1 MDFFKRCWAEIDLD
15 ALDFNMKSIKEKC
28 QNEDIIAVVKANA
41 YGHSDKICAEE
52 FYRLGIR
59 RFAVSNIHEAE
70 IIRRIIND
78 DRCFLLVFGYIPEE
92 NFDAII
98 KYNLTITVGSVE
110 FAEKINRFAL
120 SKNHRI
126 KVNIGLD
133 TGMTRV
139 GVSTNKEI
147 DQIVNMPMLDI
158 TGIYSHLAVGD
169 SLEKSDMEY
178 TQKQYEKISELTKGR
193 NIPVHFQNSG
203 GIEFHSDMKFDYVRP
218 GIIQYGLSPNTSVK
232 DTIPLRQVM
241 KLKSVIDQLKIVPE
255 NTDIGYGRTYT
266 TASERIIALIPA
278 GYADG
283 YSRALSNKGKVI
295 VNGCVCSIVGRIC
308 MDQFMADVTDAN
320 AKVGDEVTLYSGEYR
335 ETDLGFIADS
345 LGTISYELVC
355 NVSSRI
361 PRVAMRDGKAVQVV
375 NER

>member
-1 MDFFKRCWAEIDLD
+1 MNFIKRCWAEIDLD
-15 ALDFNMKSIKEKC
+15 ALDFNIKSIKEKC

-78 DRCFLLVFGYIPEE
+78 DRCLLLVFGYIPEE
-92 NFDAII
+92 NFDDII
-98 KYNLTITVGSVE
+98 TYNLTITVGSME

-126 KVNIGLD
+126 KVHIGLD

-139 GVSTNKEI
+139 GLRTNEEI
-147 DQIVNMPMLDI
+147 DQIINMPMLDV
-158 TGIYSHLAVGD
+158 TGMYSHLAVGD
-169 SLEKSDMEY
+169 SLEESDMEY
-178 TQKQYEKISELTKGR
+178 THKQYEKILELTKGR
-193 NIPVHFQNSG
+193 NIPVHLKNSG
-203 GIEFHSDMKFDYVRP
+203 GIEFHSDMRFDYVRP

-232 DTIPLRQVM
+232 DTIPLKQVM
-241 KLKSVIDQLKIVPE
+241 KLKSVIDQLKIVPQ
-255 NTDIGYGRTYT
+255 NTDVGYGRTYT

-295 VNGCVCSIVGRIC
+295 VNGRACSIVGRIC
-308 MDQFMADVTDAN
+308 MDQFMVDVTDAN
-320 AKVGDEVTLYSGEYR
+320 AEVGDEVILYSGEYK
-335 ETDLGFIADS
+335 ETDLGFIADC

-355 NVSSRI
+355 NVSSRV

>member
-361 PRVAMRDGKAVQVV
+361 PRVAMRDGKAVRVV